1 MKQTLAQELKRAAEC
16 IRGAKTVL
24 IASHINPDGDTIG
37 SLLALGQGLERLSK
51 DVVMVSQDGIPDH
64 YQNLPGA
71 NRVLTRYDQG
81 RDLAIAVD
89 CGAVELLGEAQKAFG
104 LSRQVLQIDHH
115 EVGNQFGDLLL
126 IDSTLPAVGEG
137 IYHLLKTLGVEID
150 DDIAKCLLTS
160 IVVETASFQ
169 LPNVTDGTFRICAEL
184 LTKGINFPE
193 FVQEIFWKKDA
204 TACRLFGLS
213 LSRVVLDCR
222 GKLAWSVVR
231 QEDFRDMEGK
241 ESDVDDVADAI
252 RTIEGVWVSVF
263 FRELKDGQYRVSLR
277 SKGPVNVAHIA
288 EKFGGGGHWDAA
300 GCKLPPRERAIEH
313 LLAEVVAVLDGA
325 SSSNDK
331 NP

>member
-1 MKQTLAQELKRAAEC
+1 MKQTLAEDLKRAAEC
-16 IRGAKTVL
+16 IRKAKTIL
-24 IASHINPDGDTIG
+24 IAGHINPDGDTIG
-37 SLLALGQGLERLSK
+37 SLLALGQGLSRINK
-51 DVVMVSQDGIPDH
+51 DVVMVSQDGVPDR
-64 YQNLPGA
+64 YRNLPEA
-71 NRVLTRYDQG
+71 HRVLTEYHQG

-89 CGAVELLGEAQKAFG
+89 CGAVELLGTTQEAFG

-150 DDIAKCLLTS
+150 GNIAKCLLTS
-160 IVVETASFQ
+160 IVVETNSFR
-169 LPNVTDGTFRICAEL
+169 LPNVTDGTFQICAEL
-184 LTKGINFPE
+184 LTKGINFSE

-213 LSRVVLDCR
+213 LSRVVLDCG
-222 GKLAWSVVR
+222 GKLAWSVIR
-231 QEDFRDMEGK
+231 QDDFRDMEGK
-241 ESDVDDVADAI
+241 ESDVDDVTDAI

-263 FRELKDGQYRVSLR
+263 FRELKNGQYRVSMR

-300 GCKLPPRERAIEH
+300 GCKLSSGDRALET
-313 LLAEVVAVLDGA
+313 LLAEVAAVLDGA
-325 SSSNDK
+325 SLNDHR
-331 NP
+331 NS